1 MRSTGPGP
9 PFGDDPVLPPLPRIT
24 LRGILLTAAGWL
36 LYTVVFEIYFSVM
49 LGTPLGASLPGRA
62 TGSALMGLYSVPV
75 WLAVIRGLD
84 RSSWGWRV
92 LAHAALGPPYV
103 AANWY
108 TMDLLSL
115 LLYGA
120 PAVPPDLVIWQL
132 LGLLFTYTVQFG
144 LFHIVRAGQ
153 KLRWRES
160 RQAALERL
168 LREQQLAVLR
178 SQLNPHFLF
187 NSLNTISAVL
197 SQDAEKARRLIARL
211 GDVLRYA
218 VDSVERDSVP
228 LAEEWK
234 LTRSYLE
241 VEQARLGDRLEVRE
255 AAAGPVLSCEV
266 PPMILQPLVENAI
279 VHGIAPLPEGGRL
292 LLSAERALDQVVL
305 TVRNSGGAVP
315 GDAALWESRGTA
327 LRNIRTRLRTL
338 YGEAAD
344 LRLSSPAAGG
354 FEAIVR
360 LPGAAND

>member
-1 MRSTGPGP
+1 MTQVR
-9 PFGDDPVLPPLPRIT
+9 PPLPRIT
-24 LRGILLTAAGWL
+24 LRGVLLTAAGWL
-36 LYTVVFEIYFSVM
+36 LYTVVFEIYFAVM
-49 LGTPLGASLPGRA
+49 LGAPLGASLPGRA
-62 TGSALMGLYSVPV
+62 TGSLLMGLYSVPV

-92 LAHAALGPPYV
+92 LAHAALGPLYV

-108 TMDLLSL
+108 TMDLLSR

-120 PAVPPDLVIWQL
+120 RAVPADMVIWQL
-132 LGLLFTYTVQFG
+132 LGLLFTYMVQFG

-197 SQDAEKARRLIARL
+197 SQDAEKARGLIARL

-218 VDSVERDSVP
+218 VDSVERDSVS

-241 VEQARLGDRLEVRE
+241 VEQARLADRLEVRE
-255 AAAGPVLSCEV
+255 EVSDHVLSSDV

-279 VHGIAPLPEGGRL
+279 VHGIAPHPEGGRL
-292 LLSAERALDQVVL
+292 FLSADRVRDQLVL
-305 TVRNSGGAVP
+305 AVRNSGAAVP
-315 GDAALWESRGTA
+315 GDATLWEARGTA

-344 LRLSSPAAGG
+344 LRLSSPPEGG

-360 LPGAAND
+360 LPGGDVDD

>member
-1 MRSTGPGP
+1 MPQ
-9 PFGDDPVLPPLPRIT
+9 VLPPLPRIT
-24 LRGILLTAAGWL
+24 LRGVLLAAAGWL
-36 LYTVVFEIYFSVM
+36 LYTVVFEIYFAVM
-49 LGTPLGASLPGRA
+49 LGAPFGASFRGRA
-62 TGSALMGLYSVPV
+62 LGSVLMGLYSVPV

-132 LGLLFTYTVQFG
+132 LGLLFTYMVQFG

-160 RQAALERL
+160 RQAALEGL

-218 VDSVERDSVP
+218 VDSVERDSVS

-241 VEQARLGDRLEVRE
+241 VEQARLAEPAGRAGGGLRAGPLFGCASHDPAAPGGECDSTWHRPPCRGGSPVPLGGSGAGSAGAHRAQQRRRRTWRRRPLGVPGHRPQEHPDPPADPVRGGGGPAVVVTGRRWIRGDRSP
-255 AAAGPVLSCEV
+255 A
-266 PPMILQPLVENAI
+266 
-279 VHGIAPLPEGGRL
+279 GGR
-292 LLSAERALDQVVL
+292 E
-305 TVRNSGGAVP
+305 
-315 GDAALWESRGTA
+315 
-327 LRNIRTRLRTL
+327 
-338 YGEAAD
+338 
-344 LRLSSPAAGG
+344 
-354 FEAIVR
+354 
-360 LPGAAND
+360 

>member
-1 MRSTGPGP
+1 MTQ
-9 PFGDDPVLPPLPRIT
+9 VLPPLPRIT
-24 LRGILLTAAGWL
+24 PRGVLLTVAGWL
-36 LYTVVFEIYFSVM
+36 LYTVLFEIYFAVM
-49 LGTPLGASLPGRA
+49 LGAPLGASLPGRA
-62 TGSALMGLYSVPV
+62 IGSAWMGLYSVPV
-75 WLAVIRGLD
+75 WLVVVRGLD
-84 RSSWGWRV
+84 RSAWGWRV
-92 LAHAALGPPYV
+92 LAHAALCPLYV

-108 TMDLLSL
+108 TMDLISRRI
-115 LLYGA
+115 YGA
-120 PAVPPDLVIWQL
+120 PIVPAELVIWQL
-132 LGLLFTYTVQFG
+132 LGFVFTYMVQFG

-197 SQDAEKARRLIARL
+197 GQDAEKARRLIARL

-218 VDSVERDSVP
+218 VDSVERDSVS
-228 LAEEWK
+228 LAEEWA

-241 VEQARLGDRLEVRE
+241 VEQARLGGRLEVLAE
-255 AAAGPVLSCEV
+255 MAGPVLSCQV

-292 LLSAERALDQVVL
+292 RVSAEQAPDRVVL
-305 TVRNSGGAVP
+305 AVSNTGP
-315 GDAALWESRGTA
+315 AVAGDAALWESRGTA
-327 LRNIRTRLRTL
+327 LRNIRTRLRTV
-338 YGEAAD
+338 YGEGAE

-354 FEAIVR
+354 FEAVVR
-360 LPGAAND
+360 LPGGADD